1 MEPIM
6 MKTPLAAILLFFFL
20 SIVFPSN
27 GATEAPMSLIPNH
40 PERQFSPT
48 DILPFVEVPAGEKP
62 VELRSLEIQVVV
74 VGLYAE
80 TTQTM
85 RFHNPNNR
93 VLEGNLT
100 FPLPDN
106 GVVCGYALDVDGQMV
121 DGVVVP
127 KQEARRILEAEER
140 KGADPG
146 IMEQVQ
152 GNVYRTRIYPIPAN
166 GSRTIRI
173 VYVSDLTVQGDD
185 AAYHLPLTH
194 AGHIDK
200 VDLRIEVVQAPVE
213 PDISGGPGNLTLNQW
228 EDRWVAEATLGKGT
242 PAEDLQVRLPRLPE
256 HMVTIEEQAEDEIFF
271 SLSSKGPVAETKAAW
286 KPKRI
291 AVAWDASGSRAS
303 IARDAA
309 LLEELFKTWQ
319 QLTVDVAVFR
329 NRGVEET
336 ETFSVEDG
344 KAEKLLDYLKQ
355 LPYDGGTNLSALD
368 LKSLPHKDVEA
379 WFLFSDGMGTLEP
392 GLPETGETRV
402 FTITGQA
409 DNHSTFLQTVAETT
423 GGIYTNLLRTS
434 PRDAGRILSQ
444 AGEPIRLAE
453 ATGCE
458 DISIS
463 AGNGRLTIIGRLT
476 AAQGALK
483 LVGPGAPAEVLIID
497 SRKASANRLVAR
509 AWAGLQAR
517 KIGLEDTPRAREL
530 LLSLGRKYGLVTPGT
545 SLLVLESLEQYQE
558 YNIEPPASLPDMR
571 AAFHRH
577 KDELKKDKEKAHKRK
592 IDVVLDW
599 WKQRVEWW
607 EKEFKFD
614 PHAVEPKHKKSA
626 TAEEEESLG
635 FVDEAPM
642 AAPGPMDEARMPL
655 SSPGRASMADRSLD
669 DVEAKEEDGGAPS
682 AQASISIKPWSP
694 DTPYLKAIKAAA
706 PDRAY
711 KVYME
716 QRREYAAS
724 PAFFLDCGDYFL
736 STGQNDLGLRILSNL
751 VEMRLDDAALM
762 RMYAWRLLQAG
773 EFDLAVSLLERVLAD
788 RSDEPQSHRDLAL
801 VLGERW
807 QKTDRADDALRAMNL
822 HYDVILGDWENFPE
836 IELITL
842 MELNRLANLAGRENI
857 PTPERIDP
865 RLIKLLDL
873 DVRISMSWD
882 TDMTDVDLHV
892 FEPTGE
898 HAYYGHN
905 LTMIGGLVSRDFTQ
919 GYGPEEY
926 VLKKAYPG
934 KYIIKAH
941 YYGSSQQTIS
951 GACTV
956 IVTVFTNYGRK
967 GEVKQVLTL
976 RLEQPSDNVQV
987 GEIVIDGNGNA
998 RGGSSTGVTDWQEK
1012 FKQLKRGMTVDEI
1025 TAVVG
1030 QPAEVKGEEKML
1042 LIYRPER
1049 DVVIHIKMAPKL
1061 ESVQQIMEGAA
1072 LDLI

>member
-1 MEPIM
+1 
-6 MKTPLAAILLFFFL
+6 
-20 SIVFPSN
+20 
-27 GATEAPMSLIPNH
+27 MSLNPNQ
-40 PERQFSPT
+40 PKRQFSPT
-48 DILPFVEVPAGEKP
+48 DTLPFVDVPDSEKP
-62 VELRSLEIQVVV
+62 VELRSLEIKVVV
-74 VGLYAE
+74 MGLYAE

-85 RFHNPNNR
+85 RFYNPNNR

-106 GVVCGYALDVDGQMV
+106 AVVCGYALDVDGQMV

-146 IMEQVQ
+146 IIEQVQ

-166 GSRTIRI
+166 GSRTIKI

-185 AAYHLPLTH
+185 AAYHLPLAH

-256 HMVTIEEQAEDEIFF
+256 HMVTIEEHADDQTFF
-271 SLSSKGPVAETKAAW
+271 SLSARLPAAETQTAW

-291 AVAWDASGSRAS
+291 ALAWDSSGSRTS
-303 IARDAA
+303 IARDVV

-319 QLTVDVAVFR
+319 QLTVDVVAFR
-329 NRGVEET
+329 NRGIEET
-336 ETFSVEDG
+336 KTFTLKNG
-344 KAEKLLDYLKQ
+344 KAKKLLDWLKK
-355 LPYDGGTNLSALD
+355 LPYDGGTNLTALD

-379 WFLFSDGMGTLEP
+379 WFLFSDGMGTLAP
-392 GLPETGETRV
+392 GLPKTGDTRV
-402 FTITGQA
+402 FTVTSQA
-409 DNHSTFLQTVAETT
+409 DNHSAFLQTVAETT
-423 GGIYTNLLRTS
+423 GGIFLNLLRTS
-434 PRDAGRILSQ
+434 PQDAGRIITQ
-444 AGEPIRLAE
+444 IGEPLRLAE

-463 AGNGRLTIIGRLT
+463 ESNGRLTIIGRLT
-476 AAQGALK
+476 AARGEIK
-483 LVGPGAPAEVLIID
+483 LTGPGAPAEALVID
-497 SRKASANRLVAR
+497 SRKASAHRIVAR
-509 AWAGLQAR
+509 AWAGMQAR
-517 KIGLEDTPRAREL
+517 KIGLEDSAQAREQ

-545 SLLVLESLEQYQE
+545 SLLVLESLEQYLE
-558 YNIEPPASLPDMR
+558 YDVEPPATLPDMR
-571 AAFHRH
+571 AEFHRQ
-577 KDELKKDKEKAHKRK
+577 KAELKKDKDKEHKIK
-592 IDVVLDW
+592 LDTVLEL

-607 EKEFKFD
+607 QKDFKFD
-614 PHAVEPKHKKSA
+614 PDKLRHKPKESA
-626 TAEEEESLG
+626 MGDEEELIGSPGESDPVAAPPMDALRMSRAAPQDAAMADISMEMAEE
-635 FVDEAPM
+635 
-642 AAPGPMDEARMPL
+642 
-655 SSPGRASMADRSLD
+655 
-669 DVEAKEEDGGAPS
+669 KEEGGGGVPS

-694 DTPYLKAIKAAA
+694 DTPYLKAIKAVP

-711 KVYME
+711 KIYLQ
-716 QRREYAAS
+716 QRREYTAS

-736 STGQNDLGLRILSNL
+736 TTDQKDMGLRILSNL
-751 VEMRLDDAALM
+751 VEMRLDDAALI
-762 RMYAWRLLQAG
+762 RMYAWRLRQAD
-773 EFDLAVSLLERVLAD
+773 EFDLAVSLFERVLAD
-788 RSDEPQSHRDLAL
+788 RGDEPQSHRDLAL
-801 VLGERW
+801 LLGERW
-807 QKTDRADDALRAMNL
+807 QNTHQAVDALRAMNL
-822 HYDVILGDWENFPE
+822 LYDVILGEWDNFPE
-836 IELITL
+836 IEIISL
-842 MELNRLANLAGRENI
+842 MELNRLIRFAGQQNI
-857 PTPERIDP
+857 TTPEHIDS
-865 RLIKLLDL
+865 RFIKLLDL

-941 YYGSSQQTIS
+941 YYGSSQQTLS

-967 GEVKQVLTL
+967 DEAKQVLTL
-976 RLEQPSDNVQV
+976 RLEQPSDDVVV
-987 GEIVIDGNGNA
+987 GEIAIVGSGNA
-998 RGGSSTGVTDWQEK
+998 QGISSTGVTDWQEK
-1012 FKQLKRGMTVDEI
+1012 FKQLKRDMTVDEI
-1025 TAVVG
+1025 TAIVG
-1030 QPAEVKGEEKML
+1030 QPTEVKGEEKML

-1061 ESVQQIMEGAA
+1061 VSVQQIMEGAV

>member
-1 MEPIM
+1 M
-6 MKTPLAAILLFFFL
+6 T
-20 SIVFPSN
+20 
-27 GATEAPMSLIPNH
+27 LIPNQTK
-40 PERQFSPT
+40 RQFSPT
-48 DILPFVEVPAGEKP
+48 DILPFVDVPESEKP

-74 VGLYAE
+74 MGLYAE

-85 RFHNPNNR
+85 RFYNPNNR

-106 GVVCGYALDVDGQMV
+106 GVVCGYALDVAGQMV

-166 GSRTIRI
+166 GSRTIKI
-173 VYVSDLTVQGDD
+173 VYVSDLTVQGSD

-213 PDISGGPGNLTLNQW
+213 PNVSGGPGNLTLNQW
-228 EDRWVAEATLGKGT
+228 EDRWVGEATLGKGT

-256 HMVTIEEQAEDEIFF
+256 YMVTIEKQADDQTFF
-271 SLSSKGPVAETKAAW
+271 SLSASQPAAETQAAW

-291 AVAWDASGSRAS
+291 ALAWDASGSRTS
-303 IARDAA
+303 IARDLD
-309 LLEELFKTWQ
+309 LLEGLFKTWR
-319 QLTVDVAVFR
+319 QLTVDIAVFR
-329 NRGVEET
+329 NRGIEET
-336 ETFSVEDG
+336 ETFAFENG
-344 KAEKLLDYLKQ
+344 KAKKLLDYLNR

-368 LKSLPHKDVEA
+368 LKSVPHKDVEA
-379 WFLFSDGMGTLEP
+379 WFLFSDGMGTLER

-402 FTITGQA
+402 FTVTGQA
-409 DNHSTFLQTVAETT
+409 NNHSAFLQTVAETT
-423 GGIYTNLLRTS
+423 GGMYINLLRTS
-434 PRDAGRILSQ
+434 PQDASRIITQ
-444 AGEPIRLAE
+444 TGEPIRLAE

-463 AGNGRLTIIGRLT
+463 GSNGRLTIIGRLT
-476 AAQGALK
+476 AARGEIK
-483 LVGPGAPAEVLIID
+483 LTGSGAPAEALIID
-497 SRKASANRLVAR
+497 SRKASAHRIIAR
-509 AWAGLQAR
+509 AWAGMQAR
-517 KIGLEDTPRAREL
+517 KSGLEDNAVARERL
-530 LLSLGRKYGLVTPGT
+530 LRLGRKYGLVTPGT
-545 SLLVLESLEQYQE
+545 ALLVLEGLEQYLE
-558 YNIEPPASLPDMR
+558 YDIEPPATLPDMR
-571 AAFHRH
+571 TKFYRH
-577 KDELKKDKEKAHKRK
+577 KAKLKKDKEKEQKRK
-592 IDVVLDW
+592 IDTVLAW

-607 EKEFKFD
+607 ESDFKFD
-614 PHAVEPKHKKSA
+614 PRKVRPKPGESA
-626 TAEEEESLG
+626 IS
-635 FVDEAPM
+635 DEAEILGL
-642 AAPGPMDEARMPL
+642 AAESGPVAAAPMDEMRMSMAPP
-655 SSPGRASMADRSLD
+655 SPAAMADRSLD
-669 DVEAKEEDGGAPS
+669 MAEEKEEDGGAPS

-694 DTPYLKAIKAAA
+694 DKPYLKAIKAVS
-706 PDRAY
+706 PDQAY
-711 KVYME
+711 KIYLE
-716 QRREYAAS
+716 QRREYATS

-736 STGQNDLGLRILSNL
+736 TTDKKDLGLRILSNL
-751 VEMRLDDAALM
+751 VEMGLDDAALM
-762 RMYAWRLLQAG
+762 RMYAWRLQQAD
-773 EFDLAVSLLERVLAD
+773 EFDLAGSLLERVLAD
-788 RSDEPQSHRDLAL
+788 RDDEPQSHRDLAL

-807 QKTDRADDALRAMNL
+807 QKTHQTDDALRAMNL
-822 HYDVILGDWENFPE
+822 LYDVILGEWDNFPE
-836 IELITL
+836 IEIIAL
-842 MELNRLANLAGRENI
+842 MELNRLINFSGQQNVT
-857 PTPERIDP
+857 TPERIDS

-941 YYGSSQQTIS
+941 YYGSSQQTVS

-967 GEVKQVLTL
+967 DEVKQVLTL
-976 RLEQPSDNVQV
+976 RLEQPSDDVVV
-987 GEIVIDGNGNA
+987 GEITIEGSGNA
-998 RGGSSTGVTDWQEK
+998 QGISSTGIPDWQKK
-1012 FKQLKRGMTVDEI
+1012 FKQLKRDMTVDEI
-1025 TAVVG
+1025 TTIVG
-1030 QPAEVKGEEKML
+1030 QPTEVKGEEEML
-1042 LIYRPER
+1042 LIYRPEP

-1061 ESVQQIMEGAA
+1061 ESVQQILKGAV